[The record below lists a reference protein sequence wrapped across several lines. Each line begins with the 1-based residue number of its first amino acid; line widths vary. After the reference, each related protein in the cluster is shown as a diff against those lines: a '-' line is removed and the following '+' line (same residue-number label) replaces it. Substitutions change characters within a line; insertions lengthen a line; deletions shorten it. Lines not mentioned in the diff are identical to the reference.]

1 MSAVG
6 IERKDSRG
14 DTASVLAESSP
25 NLSQLKYLEVGS
37 ALLWGEEER
46 LTFRDGP

>member
-14 DTASVLAESSP
+14 DTASVFAERMP
-25 NLSQLKYLEVGS
+25 YLSQLRYLDRSVTCFGVQGGQGDY
-37 ALLWGEEER
+37 L
-46 LTFRDGP
+46 P